1 MADEF
6 HKNFVSWDFHK
17 AGRSLEDFVVN
28 DLSNWYVRRSRRRLW
43 EESDSNDKRACQHT
57 LHEVL
62 LIVCR
67 LMAPISPFMPDAIHR
82 GLTGTSVHLTDW
94 PIGSDLVDRAL
105 PTRDFGIEQEMSLVR
120 SLAEAG
126 RRIRV
131 ESSRRQ
137 RLPCQ
142 TGWIVGGPDIS
153 RFNDILA
160 EELNV
165 EVLTTE
171 ADLDAFQKIA
181 LEPNRKVLGAKCRSD
196 LPSVLAQLDMADP
209 EELLLE
215 IEAGIAALGGY
226 EITMDDIEIRR
237 VEKEGFAAQ
246 KISFDEGDVSI
257 VLDMH
262 IDSALLSKG
271 MARDIT
277 RRIQAKRKEMNL
289 QVESSISL
297 SVWVK
302 GLALENSDWEHVII
316 ETRAGEH
323 SLNEGK
329 PSSNADI
336 FEVDGTTVS
345 FQIQ

>member
-1 MADEF
+1 M
-6 HKNFVSWDFHK
+6 
-17 AGRSLEDFVVN
+17 
-28 DLSNWYVRRSRRRLW
+28 
-43 EESDSNDKRACQHT
+43 
-57 LHEVL
+57 
-62 LIVCR
+62 
-67 LMAPISPFMPDAIHR
+67 
-82 GLTGTSVHLTDW
+82 TDW

-196 LPSVLAQLDMADP
+196 LPSVLAQLDMVDP

-237 VEKEGFAAQ
+237 
-246 KISFDEGDVSI
+246 
-257 VLDMH
+257 
-262 IDSALLSKG
+262 
-271 MARDIT
+271 
-277 RRIQAKRKEMNL
+277 
-289 QVESSISL
+289 
-297 SVWVK
+297 
-302 GLALENSDWEHVII
+302 
-316 ETRAGEH
+316 
-323 SLNEGK
+323 
-329 PSSNADI
+329 
-336 FEVDGTTVS
+336 
-345 FQIQ
+345 